1 MGPSHAQ
8 AGGRNLSAKQKTFGT
23 VLATAPSLAFVT
35 GAAKSPISF
44 WGAFSRP
51 LKTRGEQGGW
61 DGGIPSPSQAKPRL
75 PNNEAA

>member
-8 AGGRNLSAKQKTFGT
+8 AGGRKHSAKQKAFGT
-23 VLATAPSLAFVT
+23 VPATAPSLAFVT

-61 DGGIPSPSQAKPRL
+61 DGGIPSQAKPRS
-75 PNNEAA
+75 PNNKAA